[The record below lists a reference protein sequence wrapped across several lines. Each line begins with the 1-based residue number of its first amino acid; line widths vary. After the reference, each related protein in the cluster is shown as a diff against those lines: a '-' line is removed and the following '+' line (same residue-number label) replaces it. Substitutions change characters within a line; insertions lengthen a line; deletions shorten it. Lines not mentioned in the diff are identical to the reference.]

1 MIVHMIFIGRL
12 GNNMFQYFIGSM
24 LSRAFECPLRISIYS
39 GFSADGSLVLR
50 SMRRAGPGG
59 LVALR
64 HRFKNVR
71 LLPYEG
77 FQGSRRQD
85 ILWRHDGWDGQH
97 VDLGSIMSD
106 GTDREI
112 RMLGYFQAGSLYRG
126 LVDEMRATFAYD
138 EARGLPRISDGD
150 VLVNVR
156 GGADFERQG
165 WVISPTYYV
174 DRLNELTGIQQLYVC
189 GLGIDQHIRRAL
201 APWRPIYVRGGPIFH
216 LSLMRRFRRIVLSNS
231 TFAWWAGLLSDAE
244 TILAPEAI
252 DSNSFS
258 FKGNGVD
265 LDIGDSRFVFRHCTF
280 REASTHS
287 PSFLGMSSRLWRLAS
302 LFGRS

>member
-1 MIVHMIFIGRL
+1 
-12 GNNMFQYFIGSM
+12 
-24 LSRAFECPLRISIYS
+24 
-39 GFSADGSLVLR
+39 
-50 SMRRAGPGG
+50 MRRAGPGG

-71 LLPYEG
+71 LLPYEELH
-77 FQGSRRQD
+77 GSRRQD
-85 ILWRHDGWDGQH
+85 ILWLDGGWDGQN
-97 VDLGSIMSD
+97 VDLESIISD
-106 GTDREI
+106 RTDREI
-112 RMLGYFQAGSLYRG
+112 RMLGYFQVGSLYRG
-126 LVDEMRATFAYD
+126 LIDEMRTTFAYD
-138 EARGLPRISDGD
+138 EARGLPRIFDGD

-174 DRLNELTGIQQLYVC
+174 DRLNELTGIQKLYVC
-189 GLGIDQHIRRAL
+189 GLGIDRHIRSAL
-201 APWRPIYVRGGPIFH
+201 APWRPIYVGGGPIFH

-244 TILAPEAI
+244 TIVVPEAM
-252 DSNSFS
+252 DSKSFS

-265 LDIGDSRFVFRHCTF
+265 LDVGDGRFAFRHCTF
-280 REASTHS
+280 REASMPS
-287 PSFLGMSSRLWRLAS
+287 PGFLGIPSRLWQLAS